1 MIKVGILTYDKPHL
15 KTQQV
20 INGLLKKKNISI
32 KKIIFSKFKV
42 FKERKIFF
50 RHRPYQFIGKHPA
63 EIANSLNIKFENIN
77 NNNSFSN
84 LDYIIICGSQIIKK
98 KIKKKF
104 IINCHSGLIP
114 QSRGLDS
121 FKWDIL
127 RGKKLGTTLHFI
139 DKKVDFGEIISHKYT
154 KIYKSDSLKTAANK
168 HYNSEIEMLINFDI
182 FLKKK
187 KIFKLSV
194 NKNTL
199 RMNLNYEKKMIKYFK
214 ERNKLSSIN
223 EKI

>member
-15 KTQQV
+15 KTQQI

-32 KKIIFSKFKV
+32 KRIIFTKFKK
-42 FKERKIFF
+42 FKERKVIFN
-50 RHRPYQFIGKHPA
+50 HRPSQFIGKHPK
-63 EIANSLNIKFENIN
+63 EIAKSLKIKFENIDN
-77 NNNSFSN
+77 KNSFFN
-84 LDYIIICGSQIIKK
+84 LDNIIICGSQIIKK

-127 RGKKLGTTLHFI
+127 LGNKIGTTLHFI
-139 DKKVDFGEIISHKYT
+139 DEKVDFGEIISHKYT
-154 KIYKSDSLKTAANK
+154 KILKSDSLKITAKK
-168 HYNSEIEMLINFDI
+168 HYDSEIKMLINFDF
-182 FLKKK
+182 FLKNKN
-187 KIFKLSV
+187 IFKLPE

-199 RMNLNYEKKMIKYFK
+199 RMNLNYEKKMIKCFFK
-214 ERNKLSSIN
+214 KKAKL
-223 EKI
+223 

>member
-20 INGLLKKKNISI
+20 INGLLKKNNVSI
-32 KKIIFSKFKV
+32 KKIIFSKFKP

-50 RHRPYQFIGKHPA
+50 KHRPSQFIGQHPL
-63 EIANSLNIKFENIN
+63 EIANSLKIKFENIN
-77 NNNSFSN
+77 NKNSFFN
-84 LDYIIICGSQIIKK
+84 LDYVIVCGSQIIKK

-114 QSRGLDS
+114 QSRGLDC

-127 RGKKLGTTLHFI
+127 LGKKIGTTLHFI
-139 DKKVDFGEIISHKYT
+139 DEKVDFGQIISQKYT
-154 KIYKSDSLKTAANK
+154 KINKSDSLKTAANR
-168 HYNSEIEMLINFDI
+168 HYNNEIKMLINFDI

-187 KIFKLSV
+187 KIFKLSK

-199 RMNLNYEKKMIKYFK
+199 RMNLNYEKKMIKCFK
-214 ERNKLSSIN
+214 IRNKLNSIN

>member
-20 INGLLKKKNISI
+20 LNGLLKKKNISI
-32 KKIIFSKFKV
+32 KKIIFSKFKA
-42 FKERKIFF
+42 FKERKVFF
-50 RHRPYQFIGKHPA
+50 EHRPSQFIGKKPI
-63 EIANSLNIKFENIN
+63 EIANNLKIKLENIN
-77 NNNSFSN
+77 NRNAFSS
-84 LDYIIICGSQIIKK
+84 LDYVIVCGSQIIKK

-127 RGKKLGTTLHFI
+127 LGKKIGTTLHFI
-139 DKKVDFGEIISHKYT
+139 DERVDFGEIISHKYT
-154 KIYKSDSLKTAANK
+154 KINKSDSLKTAANK
-168 HYNSEIEMLINFDI
+168 HYNSEIKMLINFDI

-187 KIFKLSV
+187 KIFKLSQ
-194 NKNTL
+194 
-199 RMNLNYEKKMIKYFK
+199 KKKT
-214 ERNKLSSIN
+214 
-223 EKI
+223 